1 MFKGVYTAIV
11 TPFKNGEIDWEAFK
25 NLVEDQI
32 KAGVDGIVPCGTT
45 GESATL
51 SYEEHIALIKK
62 SVDFA
67 RGNIKVIAG
76 TGSNSTKEA
85 IQLTQEAE
93 KAGVDGALLI
103 TPYYNKPTQK
113 GLYYHFKA
121 IAESTSLPLI
131 LYNIPGRT
139 AIKLEMDTICR
150 LAEIKN
156 IVGVKEATG
165 SLDMATSLVLNC
177 PEDFVILSG
186 DDSLTLPIMA
196 VGGHGVISAVAN
208 IIPGDMVNMVKAIE
222 NNDLKTATE
231 LHQKMFPL
239 IKAIFIETNPIPV
252 KQALVLMDK
261 VKLEYRLPL
270 VEMTSDHK
278 LELIKVMRNYGLIE

>member
-1 MFKGVYTAIV
+1 MFKGMYTAIV
-11 TPFKNGEIDWEAFK
+11 TPFRNGEIDWDAYK

-51 SYEEHIALIKK
+51 THQEHIDMIKA
-62 SVDFA
+62 SVEYA
-67 RGNIKVIAG
+67 GGKIKVIAG
-76 TGSNSTKEA
+76 TGSNSTREA
-85 IQLTQEAE
+85 IELTKAAE
-93 KAGVDGALLI
+93 KAGADGALLI
-103 TPYYNKPTQK
+103 TPYYNKPTQR

-121 IAESTSLPLI
+121 IAEETELPLI

-139 AIKLEMDTICR
+139 AVKLEIDTICK
-150 LAEIKN
+150 LAELKN
-156 IVGVKEATG
+156 IVGIKEATG

-186 DDSLTLPIMA
+186 DDTLTLPIMA

-208 IIPGDMVNMVKAIE
+208 IVPEDMVKLVRAME
-222 NNDLKTATE
+222 NNDIATARS
-231 LHQKMFPL
+231 LHQKLFPL

-252 KQALVLMDK
+252 KQALALMDK
-261 VKLEYRLPL
+261 VKMEYRLPL

-278 LELIKVMRNYGLIE
+278 VELMKVMRNYGLID

>member
-11 TPFKNGEIDWEAFK
+11 TPFRNGQIDWEAYK
-25 NLVEDQI
+25 NLVEDQK

-51 SYEEHIALIKK
+51 TYQEHIDLIKR
-62 SVDFA
+62 SVEFA
-67 RGNIKVIAG
+67 EGKIKVIAG
-76 TGSNSTKEA
+76 TGSNSTREA
-85 IQLTQEAE
+85 IELTTEAE
-93 KAGVDGALLI
+93 KAGADGALLI
-103 TPYYNKPTQK
+103 TPYYNKPTQR
-113 GLYYHFKA
+113 GLYQHFKA

-139 AIKLEMDTICR
+139 AVKLELDTICK

-156 IVGVKEATG
+156 IVGIKEATG

-208 IIPGDMVNMVKAIE
+208 IVPEDMVALVRAVE
-222 NNDLKTATE
+222 NNDLATARK
-231 LHQKMFPL
+231 LHQKLFPL

-261 VKLEYRLPL
+261 IKLEYRLPL
-270 VEMTSDHK
+270 YEMTSDHK
-278 LELIKVMRNYGLIE
+278 LELMRVMRNYGLID